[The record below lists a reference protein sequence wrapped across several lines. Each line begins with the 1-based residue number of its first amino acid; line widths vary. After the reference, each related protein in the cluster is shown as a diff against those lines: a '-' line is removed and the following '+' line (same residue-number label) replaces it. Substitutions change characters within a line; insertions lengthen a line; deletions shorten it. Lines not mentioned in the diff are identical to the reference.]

1 MRWSWACGVVLV
13 AVGPGFAAAQRA
25 KRPPGANHIGRA
37 FEFKP
42 VAEGIYQAVGT
53 GTLGVGS
60 NAAIVINDSDV
71 LLVDSQV
78 SPAAAWVLLDELKA
92 LTPKPVRYVV
102 TTHFH
107 YDHAHGNQ
115 IYGPGVEIIGH
126 EFTRQMML
134 AGESRKGLAYEGY
147 VRAIAA
153 RPDSFRFQQQ
163 VIANRAVFPTP
174 PNLTL
179 SDRLTL
185 FRGGRE
191 IQILYFGKGHT
202 GGDVVVYLPKEKVL
216 ATGDLLQARLPFMGD
231 GYPDQ
236 WVATLE
242 RLKSLD
248 VTAVIPG
255 HGAWFSDRTVID
267 HLQAFLRD
275 FQTQAMAAHRD
286 GLTIPA
292 AARRMDFRVHA
303 AHYPQLADTADT
315 YDRLEGGLKRVYDQL
330 AGKVP

>member
-1 MRWSWACGVVLV
+1 LINDADVLV
-13 AVGPGFAAAQRA
+13 
-25 KRPPGANHIGRA
+25 
-37 FEFKP
+37 
-42 VAEGIYQAVGT
+42 
-53 GTLGVGS
+53 
-60 NAAIVINDSDV
+60 
-71 LLVDSQV
+71 VDSHV

-92 LTPKPVRYVV
+92 ITPKPVRYVV

-126 EFTRQMML
+126 EFTRQMLL
-134 AGESRKGLAYEGY
+134 AGESRKGLAYDGY
-147 VRAIAA
+147 VDFVHRQIAA
-153 RPDSFRFQQQ
+153 LRDSTWEAGARGRLLRYQQQ
-163 VIANRAVFPTP
+163 EVADRAVIPTAP
-174 PNLTL
+174 TLTV

-191 IQILYFGKGHT
+191 IQILYFGRGHT

-231 GYPDQ
+231 GYMDE

-242 RLKSLD
+242 RLKALD
-248 VTAVIPG
+248 VNAVIPG

-267 HLQAFLRD
+267 HLQGFLRD
-275 FQTQAMAAHRD
+275 FQVQAAMAHGD
-286 GLTIPA
+286 GLTIPV
-292 AARRMDFRVHA
+292 AARRMDFRAHA

-330 AGKVP
+330 DGKAR